1 MKLRPVFNIRF
12 YHFHSKITIR
22 YKILADLEQVIQIDE
37 KAFNSNFG
45 FQKIEILNNNIGY
58 LKLSEINISGESLK
72 TLYAAMEFVKNTKAL
87 IIDLR
92 DNSGGGSTVGAVF
105 ESFFFTR
112 ETELLEFKSRNGTS
126 ELKKTEPWLLEKK
139 YTKPLH
145 ILINGKTASAAE
157 AITFALKY

>member
-1 MKLRPVFNIRF
+1 M
-12 YHFHSKITIR
+12 
-22 YKILADLEQVIQIDE
+22 
-37 KAFNSNFG
+37 
-45 FQKIEILNNNIGY
+45 
-58 LKLSEINISGESLK
+58 
-72 TLYAAMEFVKNTKAL
+72 
-87 IIDLR
+87 
-92 DNSGGGSTVGAVF
+92 GAVF

-139 YTKPLH
+139 YTKPLY